1 MPKITTI
8 LFDCDNTLVLSEP
21 LAFAAC
27 SELAN
32 AILTQYAPA
41 VTHRYN
47 APEMQKEFVGKNFRA
62 LIAALE
68 EKHGFSMPPED
79 VEGWTS
85 KELGTTIGYIKA
97 QATPCEGSMEVLEDL
112 QKEGKYKLAIVSSS
126 AFERVVASVRKTQQD
141 VYFDC
146 TLPAAPAV
154 ELVANTD
161 RVFSAASMVPPN
173 SKPDPAVYLYACE
186 KLGVKP
192 EECVAIEDSR
202 SGATAAKRAGIHLM
216 GYVGPYYDEGQEE
229 VDEAVKTLGE
239 EVGAEVIMHH
249 WKDFRACLKVIEDN

>member
-32 AILTQYAPA
+32 AILAQYAPS

-62 LIAALE
+62 LMAALE
-68 EKHGFSMPPED
+68 VKHGFTMPPED

-97 QATPCEGSMEVLEDL
+97 QATPCTGSMEVLEDL
-112 QKEGKYKLAIVSSS
+112 RAEGRYKLAIVSSS
-126 AFERVVASVRKTQQD
+126 AFERVIASVRKTSQD
-141 VYFDC
+141 VYFDAQP
-146 TLPAAPAV
+146 PADGSELAP
-154 ELVANTD
+154 NSD

-186 KLGVKP
+186 KLGVAP
-192 EECVAIEDSR
+192 GECVAVEDSR

-239 EVGAEVIMHH
+239 EVGAEVVMHH
-249 WKDFRACLKVIEDN
+249 WKDFTECLKVIEDK